1 MGDIWPTIEDWV
13 RAGTA
18 LGLGTRALGKMVLGR
33 DASGELAQMEV
44 LAEEGRELLG
54 YPNQDFSDVEDD

>member
-1 MGDIWPTIEDWV
+1 MGAIWPTSEDWV

-18 LGLGTRALGKMVLGR
+18 LGLGVRALGKMVLGR

-44 LAEEGRELLG
+44 LADEGLKLLG
-54 YPNQDFSDVEDD
+54 YPIWICC